1 MEITKSEDCLIFYGL
16 TPKISK
22 RKPIRNG
29 LLEFMKE
36 KQAIDPSDR
45 FNLIVFN
52 KDGPNYLEHFT
63 FDPNLILKTLK
74 SLERSLIKASIAS
87 GIFVATTFIIE
98 VFKRITEKSF
108 RLLIL
113 IDREIDDVPSQFIPV
128 LENLIEKVKDLPFFI
143 DVICLDEQYVNSK
156 PNLMKLVKKYDG
168 EFYQVEKKKFL
179 ETILIKVAKKKY
191 IKTEFYGQNSLV
203 ITEENKPFFIN
214 LADNPPN
221 FDKIATC
228 SICFQRDNQG
238 LVECPT
244 CRTVTHKICWS
255 QWAKTSSF
263 GIPHVF
269 RCHNC
274 FNILKLDK
282 DFVLDV
288 QAGKMPKTT
297 EMKKVKKKDIIEY
310 LREIEAKAQPKV
322 IHTEDPFAS
331 KTKILI
337 CPNCSKIIK
346 SQKRNCPSCGF
357 LLY

>member
-22 RKPIRNG
+22 KKLIHNG

-45 FNLIVFN
+45 FNLILFN

-63 FDPNLILKTLK
+63 FDPLLILRTLK
-74 SLERSLIKASIAS
+74 SLERSLVKANIAS
-87 GIFVATTFIIE
+87 GIFIATTFIIE
-98 VFKRITEKSF
+98 VFKRITEKLF

-113 IDREIDDVPSQFIPV
+113 IDHKTDDISPQLMPV
-128 LENLIEKVKDLPFFI
+128 LENLIEKIKDLPFII

-156 PNLMKLVKKYDG
+156 PNLMNLIKQYHG
-168 EFYQVEKKKFL
+168 EFYQVENKNFL
-179 ETILIKVAKKKY
+179 ETISNKVAKKKY
-191 IKTEFYGQNSLV
+191 IKTEFYGQNNLV
-203 ITEENKPFFIN
+203 ITAENKPFFIN
-214 LADNPPN
+214 LADDPPD
-221 FDKIATC
+221 FDKIVSC
-228 SICFQRDNQG
+228 SICFQRDNEG
-238 LVECPT
+238 LVECPA
-244 CRTVTHKICWS
+244 CRTVTHKACWA
-255 QWAKTSSF
+255 QWAKISSF

-282 DFVLDV
+282 DYVLDV
-288 QAGKMPKTT
+288 QAGRMPISPEIKQV
-297 EMKKVKKKDIIEY
+297 EKKNIVEY
-310 LREIEAKAQPKV
+310 LREIESKTQPKV
-322 IHTEDPFAS
+322 IHTEDPFAPRS
-331 KTKILI
+331 KILI

-346 SQKRNCPSCGF
+346 SEKRNCPSCGF

>member
-22 RKPIRNG
+22 KKLIHNG

-45 FNLIVFN
+45 FNLILFN

-63 FDPNLILKTLK
+63 FDPLLILRTLK
-74 SLERSLIKASIAS
+74 SLERSLVKANIAS
-87 GIFVATTFIIE
+87 GIFIATTFIIE
-98 VFKRITEKSF
+98 VFKKITEKLF

-113 IDREIDDVPSQFIPV
+113 IDHKTDDISPQLMPV
-128 LENLIEKVKDLPFFI
+128 LENLIEKIKDLPFII

-156 PNLMKLVKKYDG
+156 PNLMNLIKQYHG
-168 EFYQVEKKKFL
+168 EFYQVENKNFL
-179 ETILIKVAKKKY
+179 ETISNKVAKKKY
-191 IKTEFYGQNSLV
+191 IKTEFYGQNNLV
-203 ITEENKPFFIN
+203 ITAENKPFFIN
-214 LADNPPN
+214 LADDPPD
-221 FDKIATC
+221 FDKIVSC
-228 SICFQRDNQG
+228 SICFQRDNEG
-238 LVECPT
+238 LVECPA
-244 CRTVTHKICWS
+244 CRTVTHKACWA
-255 QWAKTSSF
+255 QWAKISSF

-282 DFVLDV
+282 DYVLDV
-288 QAGKMPKTT
+288 QAGRMPISPEIKQV
-297 EMKKVKKKDIIEY
+297 EKKNIVEY
-310 LREIEAKAQPKV
+310 LREIESKTQPKV
-322 IHTEDPFAS
+322 IHTEDPFAPRS
-331 KTKILI
+331 KILI

-346 SQKRNCPSCGF
+346 SEKRNCPSCGF

>member
-16 TPKISK
+16 TPKFS
-22 RKPIRNG
+22 RKKLIHNG

-63 FDPNLILKTLK
+63 FNSNLILKTLK
-74 SLERSLIKASIAS
+74 SLERSMVKANIAS

-98 VFKRITEKSF
+98 VFKRITEKIF
-108 RLLIL
+108 RFLIL
-113 IDREIDDVPSQFIPV
+113 IDHETDDIPTQLMPV
-128 LENLIEKVKDLPFFI
+128 LENLIDKVKDLPLFF
-143 DVICLDEQYVNSK
+143 DAICLNEQYINSK
-156 PNLMKLVKKYDG
+156 PNLMNLIKKYHG

-179 ETILIKVAKKKY
+179 DIILTKVAKKKY
-191 IKTEFYGQNSLV
+191 IKSIYGQNNLV

-214 LADNPPN
+214 LADDPPN
-221 FDKIATC
+221 FNKIATC
-228 SICFQRDNQG
+228 SICFQRDNEG
-238 LVECPT
+238 LVQCPA
-244 CRTVTHKICWS
+244 CGTVTHKTCWS
-255 QWAKTSSF
+255 QWAKTSNF

-282 DFVLDV
+282 NFVLNV
-288 QAGKMPKTT
+288 QSGKIPKTT
-297 EMKKVKKKDIIEY
+297 EEKKVEKRNIVDY
-310 LREIEAKAQPKV
+310 LRQIESKTQPKV
-322 IHTEDPFAS
+322 VHTDDPFAP

-346 SQKRNCPSCGF
+346 RKKRNCPSCGF

>member
-16 TPKISK
+16 TPKTSK
-22 RKPIRNG
+22 RKPIYNG
-29 LLEFMKE
+29 LLEFMRE

-45 FNLIVFN
+45 FNLIAFN

-74 SLERSLIKASIAS
+74 SLERSIVEANIAS
-87 GIFVATTFIIE
+87 GIFVAITFIIE

-113 IDREIDDVPSQFIPV
+113 IDHEIDDVPSQFMPV

-143 DVICLDEQYVNSK
+143 DVICLDEQNLKSK
-156 PNLMKLVKKYDG
+156 PNLMKLVKKYNG
-168 EFYQVEKKKFL
+168 EFYQVKKKNFL
-179 ETILIKVAKKKY
+179 DTILNKVAKKKY
-191 IKTEFYGQNSLV
+191 IKTEFYGQNNLV
-203 ITEENKPFFIN
+203 ITEENISFFIN
-214 LADNPPN
+214 LADDPPN

-238 LVECPT
+238 LVKCPA
-244 CRTVTHKICWS
+244 CRTVTHKTCWS

-282 DFVLDV
+282 NFVLDV
-288 QAGKMPKTT
+288 QVGRMPTST
-297 EMKKVKKKDIIEY
+297 EIKKVEKKNIVEY
-310 LREIEAKAQPKV
+310 LREIESKTQPKV
-322 IHTEDPFAS
+322 VHTEDPFAP

-346 SQKRNCPSCGF
+346 SEKRNCPSCGF

>member
-22 RKPIRNG
+22 KKLIHNG

-36 KQAIDPSDR
+36 KQASDPSDR
-45 FNLIVFN
+45 FNLILFN

-74 SLERSLIKASIAS
+74 SLERSMVKADIAS

-98 VFKRITEKSF
+98 VFKRITEKIF

-113 IDREIDDVPSQFIPV
+113 IDHEIDDVPSQFMPV
-128 LENLIEKVKDLPFFI
+128 LENLIDKVKDLPFFI
-143 DVICLDEQYVNSK
+143 DAICLDEQYINSK
-156 PNLMKLVKKYDG
+156 PNLMNLVKKYHG

-179 ETILIKVAKKKY
+179 DIILTKVAKKKY
-191 IKTEFYGQNSLV
+191 IKSIYGQNNLV

-228 SICFQRDNQG
+228 SICFQKDNRG
-238 LVECPT
+238 LVECPA
-244 CRTVTHKICWS
+244 CRTVTHKTCWS
-255 QWAKTSSF
+255 QWAKISSF

-282 DFVLDV
+282 TFVLDV
-288 QAGKMPKTT
+288 QAGKIPKTT
-297 EMKKVKKKDIIEY
+297 KVRKVEKKNIVEY
-310 LREIEAKAQPKV
+310 LREIESKTQPKV
-322 IHTEDPFAS
+322 VHTEDPFAP
-331 KTKILI
+331 KNKILI

-346 SQKRNCPSCGF
+346 SEKRNCPSCGF

>member
-1 MEITKSEDCLIFYGL
+1 MEITKSEDCLIFYGF

-22 RKPIRNG
+22 KKLIHNG

-63 FDPNLILKTLK
+63 FDPFLILKTLK
-74 SLERSLIKASIAS
+74 SLERSIVKANIAS

-98 VFKRITEKSF
+98 VFKRITEKIF

-113 IDREIDDVPSQFIPV
+113 IDHDIEDVPSQLMPV

-143 DVICLDEQYVNSK
+143 DVIYLYEQYTNSK
-156 PNLMKLVKKYDG
+156 PNLLKLVKNYHG
-168 EFYQVEKKKFL
+168 EFYQIEKKKFL
-179 ETILIKVAKKKY
+179 ETILTKVAKKKY
-191 IKTEFYGQNSLV
+191 IKNEFYGQNNLV

-214 LADNPPN
+214 LADDPPN
-221 FDKIATC
+221 FDKVATC

-238 LVECPT
+238 LVECT
-244 CRTVTHKICWS
+244 ACGTVTHKTCWS
-255 QWAKTSSF
+255 QWAKTSNF
-263 GIPHVF
+263 GIPYVF

-288 QAGKMPKTT
+288 QAGRMPISPEIKQV
-297 EMKKVKKKDIIEY
+297 EKKNIVEY
-310 LREIEAKAQPKV
+310 LREIESKTQPKV
-322 IHTEDPFAS
+322 VHTDDPFAP

-346 SQKRNCPSCGF
+346 TEKRNCPSCGF